1 MLRERSFRDGVTGN
15 SSIRTVRYFTGP
27 MPSHVSLKK
36 KFLLANVPY
45 KIVGGVNFYARKEIK
60 DLLSYLKTI
69 DNASDD
75 LAVRRILN
83 VPKRGIGATSIG
95 RVQDYADMMNL
106 SFYDALRVVEE
117 VPSIGRAAGKIN
129 DFVSFIQGLKSKAEA
144 YTVRE
149 TLEEVIELTGY
160 VKELEAEKQK
170 KLRQGSRISMS

>member
-1 MLRERSFRDGVTGN
+1 M
-15 SSIRTVRYFTGP
+15 
-27 MPSHVSLKK
+27 
-36 KFLLANVPY
+36 
-45 KIVGGVNFYARKEIK
+45 NFYARKEIK

-83 VPKRGIGATSIG
+83 VPKRGIGLTSIG

-129 DFVSFIQGLKSKAEA
+129 DFCILYPG
-144 YTVRE
+144 
-149 TLEEVIELTGY
+149 IE
-160 VKELEAEKQK
+160 K
-170 KLRQGSRISMS
+170 